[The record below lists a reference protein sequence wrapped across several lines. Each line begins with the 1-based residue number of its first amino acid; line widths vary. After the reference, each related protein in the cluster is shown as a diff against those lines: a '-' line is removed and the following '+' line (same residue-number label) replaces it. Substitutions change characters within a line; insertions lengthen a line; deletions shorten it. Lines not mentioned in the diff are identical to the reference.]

1 MFKNIQELYSL
12 LTVKQRKQLIVL
24 QVLVVIMSLL
34 EVVSVVSIGP
44 FMALVSDMGLLER
57 EGIIA
62 YLFKTTSLEKPQ
74 DFVLFLGGGV
84 LILLLIASVVSM
96 FTVWRLSMFGSQI
109 GADLGNRLYE
119 YYMYQEWLY
128 HVRISSS
135 TLTNKISQET
145 ARVTNQIIHPLM
157 LINAK
162 LVLAVLMVST
172 VFYINPYVAAA
183 GVTIFFAAY
192 FILYKVVKNKLASN
206 GENITNS
213 QALRFKLMSEGF
225 GGIKDVL
232 LLGRQP
238 VFVDRF
244 VSSSQLFAYSQADNV
259 VLQQVPR
266 YAMELVAF
274 SSVIGLVLYL
284 LIVQQ
289 GNLTEILPLLSVY
302 ALAGFKILPAFQQ
315 IYGNITKVRGNLA
328 GFENIKGDLEAA
340 FQKKGGSSSAITG
353 SDVLH
358 FENELELKK
367 VNFKYPG
374 KEEAA
379 LKDLSLTIPVN
390 KVVGFVG
397 SSGSGKSTVIDL
409 LLGLIAPDDG
419 HFLIDG
425 EQVLDGNKR
434 AWQNNIGFV
443 PQSIFLSDS
452 SIMENIAFGLA
463 LESIDEER
471 VKQAASMA
479 HLTEFLDNLPH
490 GLHTNVGERGIQL
503 SGGQRQRIGIARA
516 LYSNADV
523 LVLDEA
529 TSALDGVTEKAI
541 MEAIHDLSGRKTIL
555 MIAHRLATVKKCDV
569 IYFLD
574 GGRVVEQGSYK
585 ELVEKSAM
593 FRRMAEHA

>member
-1 MFKNIQELYSL
+1 MLKSIKDLYSL
-12 LTVKQRKQLIVL
+12 LTVRQRKQLVVL
-24 QVLVVIMSLL
+24 QILVVLMSLL
-34 EVVSVVSIGP
+34 EVVSVLSIGP
-44 FMALVSDMGLLER
+44 FMALVSDMKLLEG
-57 EGIIA
+57 EGAIA
-62 YLFKTTSLEKPQ
+62 YFYKATSLESPQ
-74 DFVLFLGGGV
+74 DFVFFLGV
-84 LILLLIASVVSM
+84 VALVLLLMASVVSM

-109 GADLGNRLYE
+109 GADLGNRLYK

-128 HVRISSS
+128 HVRTSSS
-135 TLTNKISQET
+135 TLTNKIAQET

-162 LVLAVLMVST
+162 FVLAILMVST
-172 VFYINPYVAAA
+172 VFYINPYVASV
-183 GVTIFFAAY
+183 GVAIFFVAY
-192 FILYKVVKNKLASN
+192 FLLYKVVKNKLVSN
-206 GENITNS
+206 GRNITTS
-213 QALRFKLMSEGF
+213 QAQRFKLMSEGF
-225 GGIKDVL
+225 GGVKDVL

-244 VSSSQLFAYSQADNV
+244 VSSSQLFAYSQANNV

-289 GNLTEILPLLSVY
+289 GDLAEILPLLSVY
-302 ALAGFKILPAFQQ
+302 ALAGFKMLPAFQQ
-315 IYGNITKVRGNLA
+315 IYGNITKIRGNMA
-328 GFENIKGDLEAA
+328 GFENIKGDLKAA
-340 FQKKGGSSSAITG
+340 CQEGGESNAAITG

-379 LKDLSLTIPVN
+379 LKDLSLKIPVN

-397 SSGSGKSTVIDL
+397 SSGSGKSTLIDL
-409 LLGLIAPDDG
+409 LLGLIAQDDG
-419 HFLIDG
+419 QFLIDG
-425 EQVLDGNKR
+425 KQVLGGNKR

-490 GLHTNVGERGIQL
+490 GLHTNVGERGMQL

-516 LYSNADV
+516 LYSDADV

-574 GGRVVEQGSYK
+574 GGRVIEQGSYK